1 MASEIIN
8 DLENKTEEI
17 IKIKPKEKR
26 YRKYEKQIKVYRK
39 QNEKSIFF

>member
-1 MASEIIN
+1 MATEIIN

-26 YRKYEKQIKVYRK
+26 YRKYEKQIKVHRK